1 MRPPEHD
8 AVREARD
15 ALVVIGT
22 VTPPLVILA
31 VLFGIV
37 TDQLDG
43 FLRWIA
49 GTLVMA
55 SVLLVCLASAL
66 LVADRLARRWLNL
79 RPHALRTL
87 QLVPGS
93 LGVALLLVA
102 GYPTTQPIIIGLT
115 AVALALGA
123 LVAAGAALDL

>member
-1 MRPPEHD
+1 VKPAEHD

-15 ALVVIGT
+15 ALVVIGS
-22 VTPPLVILA
+22 VTPPIVILA
-31 VLFGIV
+31 ALFGIV

-55 SVLLVCLASAL
+55 SVLLICLASAL
-66 LVADRLARRWLNL
+66 LIADRVARQWWNV

-87 QLVPGS
+87 QLIPGS
-93 LGVALLLVA
+93 LGVALLLVS
-102 GYPTTQPIIIGLT
+102 GYPTTEPIIIGLT
-115 AVALALGA
+115 AVAVLLGIV
-123 LVAAGAALDL
+123 VAVGAALDL

>member
-1 MRPPEHD
+1 VREREHD

-15 ALVVIGT
+15 ALVVIGA
-22 VTPPLVILA
+22 VTPPLVILS
-31 VLFGIV
+31 VLFGV
-37 TDQLDG
+37 AADELDE

-66 LVADRLARRWLNL
+66 LVADRLARSWWNV
-79 RPHALRTL
+79 RPHALRRL
-87 QLVPGS
+87 QLIPGS
-93 LGVALLLVA
+93 LGVALLLIA
-102 GYPTTQPIIIGLT
+102 GYPTTEPVIIGLSV
-115 AVALALGA
+115 VALILGA

>member
-1 MRPPEHD
+1 VREREHD

-15 ALVVIGT
+15 ALVVIGA
-22 VTPPLVILA
+22 VTPPLVILS
-31 VLFGIV
+31 VLFGV
-37 TDQLDG
+37 ATDELDE

-49 GTLVMA
+49 GTLLMA

-66 LVADRLARRWLNL
+66 LVADRLARSWWNV
-79 RPHALRTL
+79 RPHALRRL
-87 QLVPGS
+87 QLIPGS

-102 GYPTTQPIIIGLT
+102 GYPTTEPVIIGLSV
-115 AVALALGA
+115 VALILGA

>member
-1 MRPPEHD
+1 MREREHD

-15 ALVVIGT
+15 ALVVIGA
-22 VTPPLVILA
+22 VTPPLVILS
-31 VLFGIV
+31 VLFGV
-37 TDQLDG
+37 ATDELDE

-49 GTLVMA
+49 GTLLMA

-66 LVADRLARRWLNL
+66 LVADRLARSWWNV
-79 RPHALRTL
+79 RPHALRRL
-87 QLVPGS
+87 QLIPGS

-102 GYPTTQPIIIGLT
+102 GYPTTEPVIIGLSV
-115 AVALALGA
+115 VALILGA

>member
-1 MRPPEHD
+1 MRPREHD

-15 ALVVIGT
+15 ALVVIGA
-22 VTPPLVILA
+22 VTPPLVVLA
-31 VLFGIV
+31 VLFGV
-37 TDQLDG
+37 ATDELDG

-66 LVADRLARRWLNL
+66 LVADRLARSWWNL
-79 RPHALRTL
+79 RPHALRRL
-87 QLVPGS
+87 QLIPGS

-102 GYPTTQPIIIGLT
+102 AYPTSEPVIIGLS
-115 AVALALGA
+115 AVAVVLGA

>member
-1 MRPPEHD
+1 VRPREHD

-15 ALVVIGT
+15 ALVVIGSL
-22 VTPPLVILA
+22 TPPLVILA
-31 VLFGIV
+31 ALFGV
-37 TDQLDG
+37 ATDQLDG

-55 SVLLVCLASAL
+55 SVLLICLASAL
-66 LVADRLARRWLNL
+66 LVADRLARRWLNA

-87 QLVPGS
+87 QLIPGS

-102 GYPTTQPIIIGLT
+102 GYPTTEPVIIGLT
-115 AVALALGA
+115 IVAVALGA
-123 LVAAGAALDL
+123 LVAVGAALDL

>member
-1 MRPPEHD
+1 
-8 AVREARD
+8 VRA
-15 ALVVIGT
+15 ALVGVATGQ
-22 VTPPLVILA
+22 V
-31 VLFGIV
+31 
-37 TDQLDG
+37 DG

-49 GTLVMA
+49 GTLLMA

-66 LVADRLARRWLNL
+66 LVADRVARRWWDV

-87 QLVPGS
+87 QLIPGS

-102 GYPTTQPIIIGLT
+102 GYPTTEPVIIGLT
-115 AVALALGA
+115 IVALALGA

>member
-1 MRPPEHD
+1 VRQREHD

-15 ALVVIGT
+15 ALVVIGS

-31 VLFGIV
+31 ALFGV
-37 TDQLDG
+37 TTDQLDG

-49 GTLVMA
+49 GTLLMA
-55 SVLLVCLASAL
+55 CVLLVCLASAL
-66 LVADRLARRWLNL
+66 LVVDRLSRSWWNI
-79 RPHALRTL
+79 RPHALRRL
-87 QLVPGS
+87 QLIPGS

-102 GYPTTQPIIIGLT
+102 GYPTTEPVIIGLS
-115 AVALALGA
+115 AVALVLGA

>member
-1 MRPPEHD
+1 VRPPEHD

-31 VLFGIV
+31 ALFGIV

-66 LVADRLARRWLNL
+66 LVADRLARRWLNV

-87 QLVPGS
+87 QLIPGS

-102 GYPTTQPIIIGLT
+102 GYPTTKPIIIGLT

>member
-1 MRPPEHD
+1 MKPREHD

-15 ALVVIGT
+15 ALVVIGS

-31 VLFGIV
+31 VLFGV
-37 TDQLDG
+37 TTDQLGG

-49 GTLVMA
+49 GTLLMA

-66 LVADRLARRWLNL
+66 LVADRAGRRWWDV

-87 QLVPGS
+87 QLIPGS

-102 GYPTTQPIIIGLT
+102 GYPTTKPVIIGLT
-115 AVALALGA
+115 IVALALGA